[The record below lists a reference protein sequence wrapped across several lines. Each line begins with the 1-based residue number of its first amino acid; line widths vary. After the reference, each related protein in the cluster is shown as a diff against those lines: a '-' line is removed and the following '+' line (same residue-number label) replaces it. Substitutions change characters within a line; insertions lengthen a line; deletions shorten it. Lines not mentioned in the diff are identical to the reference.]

1 MLSLERCAHSGMDEN
16 CSGGQMH
23 LVPFGEKFQ
32 VTIRCL
38 GDASQIFNTSLLLRK
53 KFNIPLLRKL

>member
-1 MLSLERCAHSGMDEN
+1 
-16 CSGGQMH
+16 MH